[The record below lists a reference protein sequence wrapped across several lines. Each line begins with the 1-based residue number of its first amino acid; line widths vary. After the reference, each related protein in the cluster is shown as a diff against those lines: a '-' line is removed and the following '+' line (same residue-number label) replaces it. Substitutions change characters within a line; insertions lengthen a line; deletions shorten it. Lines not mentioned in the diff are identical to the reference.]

1 MENKIAAAI
10 NNVTAKA
17 EEEIKMEKKI
27 VIAVIAESVS
37 AGNVNALKKSICDYL
52 AEQNVNT
59 ADIIVAGEKSA
70 VAMVGANLKDMP
82 VRLIGCN
89 QVAGEVFDY
98 VHNGPKFC
106 GWAIDHADIV
116 MTAGKG
122 KFVAMSASA
131 AFKANKSCYRHADKV
146 LQNICKNQY
155 EKKAIVRS
163 EIQTV
168 NSPAVV
174 NTKEEVKM
182 EKKTIVTPQA
192 EQPKKPVNVNGVL
205 NGALSK
211 VGAAADTCDAGIK
224 EAAESLKK
232 AQEELAKIEA
242 AKKVAEANCAKAMEL
257 LQARKRTAAVLRDK
271 QNRKLAVLRKALAE
285 CQAID
290 AEDDEAE
297 VPQQAPVVEEKK
309 EEVKEE
315 PVAQEYKSIAQEV
328 AEELAAPVDTTGD
341 IINFRGKNYEVMV
354 NDFEPLCPEDIEDA
368 INNGDIRPVG
378 KSHNAMTE
386 LLNDI
391 VSQPVVE
398 PTEEPVEN
406 NAPALAITMEDEE
419 EAPAKE
425 PETVVV
431 SGVEVASR
439 ARVIGNG
446 KFELGGHV
454 YQVTTDEVPVGEVV
468 EALNEVTD
476 DAADAMVG
484 EMKGAGHVAL
494 VA

>member
-1 MENKIAAAI
+1 MK
-10 NNVTAKA
+10 NVVANQN
-17 EEEIKMEKKI
+17 
-27 VIAVIAESVS
+27 VNVVAVIAEAVS
-37 AGNVNALKKSICDYL
+37 AANVNALKKSICDYL

-59 ADIIVAGEKSA
+59 ADVIVAGEKSA

-89 QVAGEVFDY
+89 QVPGEVFEF

-106 GWAIDHADIV
+106 GWAIDHADVV

-146 LQNICKNQY
+146 LQSICKNQY
-155 EKKAIVRS
+155 EKKAIMKS

-174 NTKEEVKM
+174 NTKEEPKM
-182 EKKTIVTPQA
+182 EKKVEKKIMTNPA

-205 NGALSK
+205 NTKLAEVS
-211 VGAAADTCDAGIK
+211 AAANTCDAGIK
-224 EAAESLKK
+224 EAADNLAK
-232 AQEELAKIEA
+232 AQAELAKIEA

-257 LQARKRTAAVLRDK
+257 LQARKRAAAVLRDK

-315 PVAQEYKSIAQEV
+315 PAVQEYKSIAQEV

-341 IINFRGKNYEVMV
+341 TINFRGKNYEVMV

-368 INNGDIRPVG
+368 INNGDLRPVG

-386 LLNDI
+386 LLSDI

-398 PTEEPVEN
+398 PTEEPVED

-419 EAPAKE
+419 EEAVAPAKE
-425 PETVVV
+425 PETVIV

-439 ARVIGNG
+439 ARVIGDG

-454 YQVTTDEVPVGEVV
+454 YQMTTEEVPVNEVV
-468 EALNEVTD
+468 DFLNNDVAD
-476 DAADAMVG
+476 DATAEAAVND
-484 EMKGAGHVAL
+484 MKGVGNIAL